1 MKKETIIK
9 NSKLRG
15 GRPPTVHKDKKKYDR
30 KRDKKIKPNDIR
42 PVSSSTVEHATVT
55 RSTWRQHPS
64 GGPNTITVLYKEK
77 NYI

>member
-30 KRDKKIKPNDIR
+30 KRDKKIPIIF
-42 PVSSSTVEHATVT
+42 
-55 RSTWRQHPS
+55 
-64 GGPNTITVLYKEK
+64 GPLVAQQ
-77 NYI
+77 